1 MYICKHDF
9 NFTEN
14 VVSCLLISVNRLRVL
29 CLNAV
34 PLGKMRE
41 SVNVIIEIA
50 ADSGPVKYEVCRKC
64 NVHVDRFINTD
75 VYFAHYGF
83 VPDTLCEDGDPLNVL
98 VVAPFDLVPGCVIEC
113 RPVGVLKMADE
124 KGEDSKLLAVPVSGI
139 TSLYDQVTDI
149 TDLPSVLINKVQ
161 YFFEHYK
168 DLEPGKWVKV
178 TGFEGAASAR
188 QEVINAMTLYKQT
201 S

>member
-1 MYICKHDF
+1 M
-9 NFTEN
+9 
-14 VVSCLLISVNRLRVL
+14 SCLLISVNRLESTMS
-29 CLNAV
+29 LNAV
-34 PLGKMRE
+34 PLGKNAPE

-50 ADSGPVKYEVCRKC
+50 ADSGPVKYEVCKESATL
-64 NVHVDRFINTD
+64 HVDRFLSTPMS
-75 VYFAHYGF
+75 YPAHYGF
-83 VPDTLCEDGDPLNVL
+83 VPDTLCEDGDPLDVL

-113 RPVGVLKMADE
+113 RPVGVLKMEDE

-149 TDLPSVLINKVQ
+149 ADLPSVLINKVQ